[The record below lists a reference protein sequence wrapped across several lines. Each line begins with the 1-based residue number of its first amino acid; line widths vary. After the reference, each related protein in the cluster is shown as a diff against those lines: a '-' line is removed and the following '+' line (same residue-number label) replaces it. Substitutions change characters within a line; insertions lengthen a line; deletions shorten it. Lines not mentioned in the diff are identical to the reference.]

1 MLGEERLIVCE
12 AGEEVAV
19 DREEA
24 LINVPSAL
32 NDFIVEEC
40 IRLVHHRIP
49 SNYSHQ
55 RMVIYV
61 LRPIHGL
68 EREAG
73 ERLCVCPQK
82 RSVHLA
88 LVPAM
93 HDESHTRP
101 FPNFQAVK

>member
-1 MLGEERLIVCE
+1 MSE

-24 LINVPSAL
+24 LINVQSVL
-32 NDFIVEEC
+32 NDFYVEEY

-82 RSVHLA
+82 RSVHPA

-93 HDESHTRP
+93 HDENHTRP
-101 FPNFQAVK
+101 FPDFRCTK